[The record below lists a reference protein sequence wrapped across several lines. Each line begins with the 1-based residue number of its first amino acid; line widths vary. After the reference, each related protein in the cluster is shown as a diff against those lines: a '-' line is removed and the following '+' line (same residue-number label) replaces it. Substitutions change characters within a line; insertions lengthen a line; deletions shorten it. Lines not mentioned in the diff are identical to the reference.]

1 MGHLAI
7 GDLEGVVELRREV
20 DFDVDLGDDLVVL
33 FGFGV
38 VHEGDVFVQE
48 FVEKGEDIL
57 AEDRVTL

>member
-38 VHEGDVFVQE
+38 VHEGDVFVQKL
-48 FVEKGEDIL
+48 VEKGEDVL

>member
-7 GDLEGVVELRREV
+7 GDLEGVVELWREV

-48 FVEKGEDIL
+48 LVEQGEDVL
-57 AEDRVTL
+57 AEDRVAL